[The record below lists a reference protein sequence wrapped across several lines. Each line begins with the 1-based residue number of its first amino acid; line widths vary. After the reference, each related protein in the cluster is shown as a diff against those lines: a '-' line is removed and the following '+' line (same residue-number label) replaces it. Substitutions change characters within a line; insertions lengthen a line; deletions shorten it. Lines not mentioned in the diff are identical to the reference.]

1 MLTSFVHPYS
11 KQSLKTDSG
20 GNLFCEEAK
29 QRDVYRCY
37 GGCYDFLSA
46 SPNVGAARAAYD
58 EHYAHD
64 DAEVLTLSAVTRPW
78 FDAVVPW
85 RKTMLQNL
93 GSFTGRRVLLLGNGE
108 SYKEFYFLH
117 LGAQVV
123 FTDLSLVA
131 VRRAKAV
138 FQASELWL
146 RHRDDIEFHAV
157 DAMHLPFPDQSFDVI
172 YGSKF
177 VGFLENVPE
186 FFSEVARCLKPGG
199 ICRFADDASSPAWE
213 RVRQSLVHPIKARFS
228 KASRDSLASV
238 RSASKF
244 GFEQES
250 LVPLLEQYGFSRLVF
265 IREYFFLRIGQLCLG
280 KLLRWNAAGMR
291 YARPACLALKW
302 LDDMFA
308 ENPWI
313 RRNQLALTWG
323 FDR

>member
-1 MLTSFVHPYS
+1 MLTSFVHPYT
-11 KQSLKTDSG
+11 KQSLETDSG
-20 GNLFCEEAK
+20 GNLFCEEVNK
-29 QRDVYRCY
+29 RDVYRCY

-46 SPNVGAARAAYD
+46 NPNVGAARAAYD
-58 EHYAHD
+58 EHYARD
-64 DAEVLTLSAVTRPW
+64 DAEVLTLSAVTQPW
-78 FDAVVPW
+78 FDAAVPW

-93 GSFTGRRVLLLGNGE
+93 GSLAGRRVLLLGNGE

-146 RHRDDIEFHAV
+146 KHRDDIEFHAV

-177 VGFLENVPE
+177 VGFLEDVPK

-213 RVRQSLVHPIKARFS
+213 RVRRSLVHPIKARFS

-244 GFEQES
+244 GFERES
-250 LVPLLEQYGFSRLVF
+250 LIPLLEQCGFSRLVF
-265 IREYFFLRIGQLCLG
+265 VREYFFSPSWPIVSRKGATMECKASALCQA
-280 KLLRWNAAGMR
+280 RVPSFEVAG
-291 YARPACLALKW
+291 
-302 LDDMFA
+302 
-308 ENPWI
+308 
-313 RRNQLALTWG
+313 
-323 FDR
+323 